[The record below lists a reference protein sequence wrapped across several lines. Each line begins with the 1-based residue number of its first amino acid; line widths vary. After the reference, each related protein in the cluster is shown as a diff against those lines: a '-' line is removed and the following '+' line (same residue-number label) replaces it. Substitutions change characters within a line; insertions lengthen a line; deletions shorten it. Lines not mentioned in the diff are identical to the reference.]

1 MPQPHKPFSTRNPGY
16 PAGVGPEDFMDARD
30 LEELAEA
37 EANAADEEYDRRRD
51 EALDEVRRMEEA

>member
-1 MPQPHKPFSTRNPGY
+1 MPQPHKPFSARNPGY
-16 PAGVGPEDFMDARD
+16 PAGVDPEDFMDARD